1 MHTLKTVPISLCRQ
15 TYFET
20 INFYRR
26 STDLFMLVFQR
37 SFQQICVFVLLALY
51 ESADDHDKSAKY
63 LKQSQ

>member
-1 MHTLKTVPISLCRQ
+1 
-15 TYFET
+15 
-20 INFYRR
+20 
-26 STDLFMLVFQR
+26 MLVFQR